1 MRFAYNG
8 PRVGDERRGAIDAF
22 PRRVVS
28 VHVKKKTGLR
38 VFLKSTPVTS
48 LPLFIAEMRR
58 VASCPGRDEAQRF
71 RFGKREMLHPRFL
84 KELPLYFN

>member
-28 VHVKKKTGLR
+28 VHVKKKTGLS
-38 VFLKSTPVTS
+38 VFLKSAPVTS
-48 LPLFIAEMRR
+48 AFHREDASRR
-58 VASCPGRDEAQRF
+58 FVPGGRR
-71 RFGKREMLHPRFL
+71 K
-84 KELPLYFN
+84 